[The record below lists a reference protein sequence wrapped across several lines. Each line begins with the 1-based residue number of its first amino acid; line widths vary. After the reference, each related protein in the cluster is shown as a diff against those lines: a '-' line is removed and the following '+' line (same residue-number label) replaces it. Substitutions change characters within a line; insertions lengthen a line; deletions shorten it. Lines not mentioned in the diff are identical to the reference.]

1 MPDVP
6 TTINS
11 KPHNHTRFMVVDL
24 YSAFFSIPV
33 HAEMQPLFAF
43 TFKGVQQTWTRLAK
57 GFVDSPA
64 IFSNAVKCVLN
75 TVTDLPSTVC
85 MLNYTDNILISTET
99 EVDCLQA
106 SIVVCNVLASTGF
119 KTSNEK
125 LQWVQSRV
133 HCLGHIISTG
143 LKAIS
148 VERVQLIQAM
158 RTPES
163 VTQLQSFLGL
173 VNYCRAWIP
182 ECAYH
187 DKGLRCIIQHGM
199 APRDSFELDF

>member
-1 MPDVP
+1 
-6 TTINS
+6 
-11 KPHNHTRFMVVDL
+11 
-24 YSAFFSIPV
+24 
-33 HAEMQPLFAF
+33 
-43 TFKGVQQTWTRLAK
+43 
-57 GFVDSPA
+57 
-64 IFSNAVKCVLN
+64 
-75 TVTDLPSTVC
+75 

-106 SIVVCNVLASTGF
+106 SIVVCNMLASTGF

-133 HCLGHIISTG
+133 HYLGHIISTG

-148 VERVQLIQAM
+148 VERVQLIQVM